1 MSTVVDHPRGS
12 SGPTTVPDLLRSRAA
27 LEPDRVA
34 LAVAGHGE
42 LTMREWHLRAD
53 SAARGLLARGLRR
66 GERVGLLFAAKDW
79 IAFAIAYCAVQRA
92 GAVAVPLSDRLA
104 PAELAYLL
112 DDCAAVGVLHGE
124 GALPPPGA
132 YWSCQAADLEAGP
145 ENLPRPPDVESGH
158 RTAGERARG
167 HLPQDGGHG
176 VVADQGQHHQ
186 IADGPAHLPWASDAQ
201 PELVTS
207 TPKGG
212 LAPLPRIPGDN
223 LVTSTPEGGAG
234 LADGLQGGAG
244 PVGGLQGGAELVH
257 GVEGGDAGGR
267 GSGVGVARGWA
278 SQGGVGVEVN
288 PGDLAQILYTSG
300 TTGRPKA
307 VGASHANLT
316 HDRALRP
323 NRRRFAHS
331 TRLLHAFPI
340 GTNAAQAMLMNALDA
355 HPTVMTLP
363 TFTAARFARLIESHA
378 VGTVF
383 VVPSM
388 ASELLNHGAHER
400 HDLSSVVLLG
410 SAAAAL
416 PPALSLR
423 LSAAFPNATLVN
435 YYTSTEAAPAQTVM
449 VFDKDRPAALG
460 RAGFGSALRVTGE
473 DGRRLPPGEVGE
485 IWLRSAA
492 APRSYIGSRT
502 AGENA
507 DGRTADTGRADG
519 EAGDLV
525 VADGA
530 VTGRTAGGDVRLAE
544 VGGGVS
550 GEGSGGGVFRDGWVR
565 MGDLGYLDRDG
576 YLYLVDRESD
586 VVKSGA
592 FKVSTLQVEAALYE
606 HPGVAEAA
614 VVGVEHPV
622 LGTALAAAVVPRG
635 PDLSVTALRAF
646 LADRLARHEI
656 PHRVLVVADLPRN
669 RSGKVVKEELR
680 AMIGK
685 A

>member
-1 MSTVVDHPRGS
+1 M
-12 SGPTTVPDLLRSRAA
+12 
-27 LEPDRVA
+27 
-34 LAVAGHGE
+34 
-42 LTMREWHLRAD
+42 
-53 SAARGLLARGLRR
+53 
-66 GERVGLLFAAKDW
+66 
-79 IAFAIAYCAVQRA
+79 
-92 GAVAVPLSDRLA
+92 
-104 PAELAYLL
+104 
-112 DDCAAVGVLHGE
+112 
-124 GALPPPGA
+124 
-132 YWSCQAADLEAGP
+132 
-145 ENLPRPPDVESGH
+145 
-158 RTAGERARG
+158 
-167 HLPQDGGHG
+167 
-176 VVADQGQHHQ
+176 
-186 IADGPAHLPWASDAQ
+186 
-201 PELVTS
+201 
-207 TPKGG
+207 
-212 LAPLPRIPGDN
+212 
-223 LVTSTPEGGAG
+223 
-234 LADGLQGGAG
+234 
-244 PVGGLQGGAELVH
+244 
-257 GVEGGDAGGR
+257 
-267 GSGVGVARGWA
+267 
-278 SQGGVGVEVN
+278 N

-492 APRSYIGSRT
+492 APRSYIG
-502 AGENA
+502 
-507 DGRTADTGRADG
+507 
-519 EAGDLV
+519 
-525 VADGA
+525 
-530 VTGRTAGGDVRLAE
+530 GRTAGGS
-544 VGGGVS
+544 GGGS
-550 GEGSGGGVFRDGWVR
+550 RGGVFREGWVR

-622 LGTALAAAVVPRG
+622 LGAALAAAVVPRG

>member
-12 SGPTTVPDLLRSRAA
+12 PGPTTVPDLLRARAA

-53 SAARGLLARGLRR
+53 SAAHGLLARGLRR

-79 IAFAIAYCAVQRA
+79 IAFAVAYCAVQRA

-104 PAELAYLL
+104 PAELAYML

-132 YWSCQAADLEAGP
+132 YWSCQATDLED
-145 ENLPRPPDVESGH
+145 LPRTPGIEAGH
-158 RTAGERARG
+158 RTAGERGRG
-167 HLPQDGGHG
+167 RLLQEGGHDG
-176 VVADQGQHHQ
+176 VAGQGQRHQ
-186 IADGPAHLPWASDAQ
+186 VVDGPAFPPGASGAQ

-207 TPKGG
+207 
-212 LAPLPRIPGDN
+212 A
-223 LVTSTPEGGAG
+223 PEGG
-234 LADGLQGGAG
+234 
-244 PVGGLQGGAELVH
+244 
-257 GVEGGDAGGR
+257 
-267 GSGVGVARGWA
+267 
-278 SQGGVGVEVN
+278 VEVH

-316 HDRALRP
+316 HDRAVRP

-492 APRSYIGSRT
+492 TPRSYIGGRT
-502 AGENA
+502 AGEKANGSEA
-507 DGRTADTGRADG
+507 DGSA
-519 EAGDLV
+519 DLV
-525 VADGA
+525 VANDA
-530 VTGRTAGGDVRLAE
+530 ATGRTASADVRLAE
-544 VGGGVS
+544 AGDGGTAGGEAVS

-576 YLYLVDRESD
+576 YLYLVGRESD

-606 HPGVAEAA
+606 HPDVAEAA

-646 LADRLARHEI
+646 LADRLARHEL

>member
-12 SGPTTVPDLLRSRAA
+12 PGPTTVPDLLRARAA

-53 SAARGLLARGLRR
+53 SAAHGLLARGLRR

-79 IAFAIAYCAVQRA
+79 IAFAVAYCAVQRA

-104 PAELAYLL
+104 PAELAYML

-124 GALPPPGA
+124 GTLPPPGA
-132 YWSCQAADLEAGP
+132 YWSCQATDLEAGP
-145 ENLPRPPDVESGH
+145 ENLPRPPGVESGH
-158 RTAGERARG
+158 RTAGEQARG
-167 HLPQDGGHG
+167 HLLG
-176 VVADQGQHHQ
+176 VVAGQGQHHQ
-186 IADGPAHLPWASDAQ
+186 AADGPALLPCAPGAQ

-207 TPKGG
+207 PPKGG
-212 LAPLPRIPGDN
+212 LAPLPRIPGDE
-223 LVTSTPEGGAG
+223 LVTSAPEAGPELAGNLGCRAG
-234 LADGLQGGAG
+234 LADDIQDGAGLHGLQGGAG
-244 PVGGLQGGAELVH
+244 PVHGLQGGAA
-257 GVEGGDAGGR
+257 DGR
-267 GSGVGVARGWA
+267 GSGAGVARGWV

-492 APRSYIGSRT
+492 APRSYIG
-502 AGENA
+502 
-507 DGRTADTGRADG
+507 
-519 EAGDLV
+519 
-525 VADGA
+525 
-530 VTGRTAGGDVRLAE
+530 GRTAGS
-544 VGGGVS
+544 S
-550 GEGSGGGVFRDGWVR
+550 GEGSGGGVFREGWVR

>member
-1 MSTVVDHPRGS
+1 M
-12 SGPTTVPDLLRSRAA
+12 
-27 LEPDRVA
+27 
-34 LAVAGHGE
+34 
-42 LTMREWHLRAD
+42 
-53 SAARGLLARGLRR
+53 
-66 GERVGLLFAAKDW
+66 
-79 IAFAIAYCAVQRA
+79 
-92 GAVAVPLSDRLA
+92 
-104 PAELAYLL
+104 
-112 DDCAAVGVLHGE
+112 
-124 GALPPPGA
+124 
-132 YWSCQAADLEAGP
+132 
-145 ENLPRPPDVESGH
+145 
-158 RTAGERARG
+158 
-167 HLPQDGGHG
+167 
-176 VVADQGQHHQ
+176 
-186 IADGPAHLPWASDAQ
+186 
-201 PELVTS
+201 
-207 TPKGG
+207 
-212 LAPLPRIPGDN
+212 
-223 LVTSTPEGGAG
+223 
-234 LADGLQGGAG
+234 
-244 PVGGLQGGAELVH
+244 H
-257 GVEGGDAGGR
+257 GVEGGAADGR
-267 GSGVGVARGWA
+267 GSGAGVARWRV

-316 HDRALRP
+316 HDRAVRP

-492 APRSYIGSRT
+492 APRAYIG
-502 AGENA
+502 
-507 DGRTADTGRADG
+507 
-519 EAGDLV
+519 
-525 VADGA
+525 
-530 VTGRTAGGDVRLAE
+530 GRTAGG
-544 VGGGVS
+544 S
-550 GEGSGGGVFRDGWVR
+550 GEESGGGVFREGWVR